1 MIKRSLPKMVSS
13 TAAWLS
19 PQSPAPTQKRAT
31 DWPAVFPP
39 SSDTGA
45 AADSP
50 GGLPRARE
58 PGDLHAP
65 GDRFP
70 GRSVILGMIGA
81 VIRPESSPGNPA

>member
-13 TAAWLS
+13 TAAGLS
-19 PQSPAPTQKRAT
+19 PQSPAPTQKRVT
-31 DWPAVFPP
+31 DSPAVFPP
-39 SSDTGA
+39 HQT
-45 AADSP
+45 P
-50 GGLPRARE
+50 EPRRTHRAGFLAARE